1 MNAENDTVA
10 LTMHKVRELY
20 MDLVDEFETEFRS
33 GKNRLLVRSARELP
47 TRVRVE
53 VTHEP
58 ERADRS
64 R

>member
-33 GKNRLLVRSARELP
+33 GKNRLLVRSARDC
-47 TRVRVE
+47 RRGFGW
-53 VTHEP
+53 
-58 ERADRS
+58 R
-64 R
+64 